1 MQNSPWILISTLEN
15 ESWILNWKL
24 ELEQIIAAINEIF
37 IYYERMKSLGNWIFY
52 QLYER
57 MTQSLTQPVPLISLS
72 ESLFLE
78 SSAHTNGVNNAF
90 VLLLRRATNKK
101 AA

>member
-1 MQNSPWILISTLEN
+1 
-15 ESWILNWKL
+15 
-24 ELEQIIAAINEIF
+24 
-37 IYYERMKSLGNWIFY
+37 
-52 QLYER
+52 

-72 ESLFLE
+72 AALFLE

-101 AA
+101 AAFAYGRTRSKRNSQCVFCGF